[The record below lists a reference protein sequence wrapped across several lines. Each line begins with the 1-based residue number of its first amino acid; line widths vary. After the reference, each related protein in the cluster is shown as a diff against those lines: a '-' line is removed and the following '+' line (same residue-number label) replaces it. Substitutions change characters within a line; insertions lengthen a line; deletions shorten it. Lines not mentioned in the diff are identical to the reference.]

1 MTIAVAVIGV
11 APARH
16 DDPARLARHDG
27 PARPARPGRAGRAAQ
42 ARAGRSGP
50 GGPEGRVG
58 EDGGPPVGVQAD
70 DGVVGLEVHLLGE
83 DDAPVVD
90 EHLDAL
96 RVHLDAQAHPA
107 GGGVDGPRST

>member
-16 DDPARLARHDG
+16 DDPAR
-27 PARPARPGRAGRAAQ
+27 PGRAGRAAQ
-42 ARAGRSGP
+42 ARAGLKAALEKTAG
-50 GGPEGRVG
+50 
-58 EDGGPPVGVQAD
+58 PVGVQAD